1 MTKRHSKSVTK
12 ASYLIFQQIKNLYDS
27 DRPHFDSFFLKKIGY
42 SKIRQIAN
50 SIESSSM
57 KANSKTIYLLL
68 PSILSCHV
76 KI

>member
-12 ASYLIFQQIKNLYDS
+12 ASY
-27 DRPHFDSFFLKKIGY
+27 FLKKIGY